1 MGAIDHMEIEEG
13 VIKEGAIDNDIVMG
27 DAPVK
32 DELDGGG
39 FNDVD
44 IRLDGCFGED
54 ILTETTAIKNRAVV
68 TARRGII
75 GLWCGKS

>member
-1 MGAIDHMEIEEG
+1 MEIEKG
-13 VIKEGAIDNDIVMG
+13 IIKEGAINNCIVMG

-39 FNDVD
+39 FNDFDV
-44 IRLDGCFGED
+44 RLDGCFRED
-54 ILTETTAIKNRAVV
+54 ILMEMIAIKNRAVV

-75 GLWCGKS
+75 GLWCGTS